1 MDINMFLVFPGILIT
16 IGVVLLL
23 LSIIIVIIAFK
34 TAKTPEKA
42 NESLLNANNVIEEN
56 NNIKETPYEIAQEP
70 LQNDY
75 NYNNYDIYDNEMINN
90 NIDNQI
96 SDVYKDS
103 SDLEATKVFTMP
115 KNNQYI
121 YDDQSNYNVYNN
133 YDYYDNI
140 EKNNNNLNKE
150 RDKYLEQVQQE
161 EEEEIELL

>member
-34 TAKTPEKA
+34 TAKIPEKV
-42 NESLLNANNVIEEN
+42 NEGLLNANNVIEEN

-75 NYNNYDIYDNEMINN
+75 NYNHFDIYNNGMVNN
-90 NIDNQI
+90 NIDNPI
-96 SDVYKDS
+96 NNVYKDS
-103 SDLEATKVFTMP
+103 SDLEETKVFTMP
-115 KNNQYI
+115 KDNQYI
-121 YDDQSNYNVYNN
+121 YDEQNNYNVYNN
-133 YDYYDNI
+133 YGYYDNI
-140 EKNNNNLNKE
+140 EKNDNNLNKE
-150 RDKYLEQVQQE
+150 KDKYLEQVQQE

>member
-34 TAKTPEKA
+34 TAKVPEKA

-56 NNIKETPYEIAQEP
+56 NNIEETPYEIAQEP